1 MKKIVSILAFTILSL
16 VVFSQTEGKWY
27 KLKFVNSSGE
37 KQVILFKGLASA
49 IELQS
54 HLNGGIA
61 FVGATSFTKEFVPMG
76 TNLSKTVSV
85 NQFVSINTAAMTLF
99 REIQNQSHGEDGFL
113 STTTPNIFAVADGS
127 LKKLKGRSRP
137 KESSLKQSK
146 TLQENGVWNKG
157 KTGIFSQEAL
167 KKIGKLHSKESY
179 EKTSLTLLG
188 RKQTPEHK
196 LNSGRGSKLAWD
208 RRKKEGWR
216 NTYRHSE
223 EMKELIRQKSIE
235 FHKRVKQERLS
246 MIF

>member
-37 KQVILFKGLASA
+37 KQMILFKGLASA

-127 LKKLKGRSRP
+127 LKKFIQIHWNTHYQAWVFMSFDVNQNITA
-137 KESSLKQSK
+137 KEKD
-146 TLQENGVWNKG
+146 V
-157 KTGIFSQEAL
+157 
-167 KKIGKLHSKESY
+167 
-179 EKTSLTLLG
+179 LLF
-188 RKQTPEHK
+188 TP
-196 LNSGRGSKLAWD
+196 L
-208 RRKKEGWR
+208 
-216 NTYRHSE
+216 
-223 EMKELIRQKSIE
+223 
-235 FHKRVKQERLS
+235 
-246 MIF
+246 